1 MTVRLMLLKS
11 GEDVIADIK
20 EMVLGDD
27 EDPKLVGYFLNK
39 PCVVKMT
46 PPSNV
51 PEEFNEEEM
60 EKDPSQASFKVT
72 LFPWMPLSK
81 DSIIPITKDW
91 VITIVNPTDKLKDM
105 YMNEVINYAKD
116 HENNSSDESSS
127 SDQSD

>member
-1 MTVRLMLLKS
+1 MTVRLLLLKS
-11 GEDVIADIK
+11 GEDIISDVK
-20 EMVLGDD
+20 EMVVGEGDD
-27 EDPKLVGYFLNK
+27 LKLVGYFLNK

-51 PEEFNEEEM
+51 PGEFDKTEM
-60 EKDPSQASFKVT
+60 ENDESKASFRVT

-105 YMNEVINYAKD
+105 YMNEVINYGENSKD
-116 HENNSSDESSS
+116 NMSNESDNSNKSD
-127 SDQSD
+127 

>member
-11 GEDVIADIK
+11 GEDLIADIK
-20 EMVLGDD
+20 EMVVD
-27 EDPKLVGYFLNK
+27 EENPKLVGYFLNK
-39 PCVVKMT
+39 PCVIKMT

-51 PEEFNEEEM
+51 PEEFDEEEM
-60 EKDPSQASFKVT
+60 KNDPSKASFRVT

-105 YMNEVINYAKD
+105 YVNEVVNYGKD
-116 HENNSSDESSS
+116 NQDNCFTKSPNSDKSD
-127 SDQSD
+127 